1 MRGYYEN
8 QWKNALGGASIQPS
22 DALWKKI
29 DSATTDNNNNRTWMT
44 ILLIA
49 ATVTIAFAFPLTI
62 GNSSFEARP
71 EAYQNLSQVEVIESD
86 TKYSS
91 EAKNL
96 ASIHSN
102 NKVISSKNNSSN
114 TNEVLNP
121 TSNGLSVSSEEH
133 VALLDKDDPVVTN
146 LVSIQGYGL
155 SSLDMGVEIPD
166 HRLNRYYLIPYYI
179 PSSKE
184 KRNLLA
190 SMNMGAGS
198 SSAGSGLSGF
208 GAYESA
214 DMLASEPNVAS
225 TNSDNRSEANGSTYY
240 VGAGVELPIGNR
252 WSLLSG
258 VGYLAQMAT
267 GTSNIVLDDG
277 KNYLPLGA
285 YDPVLPG
292 TVFLTESYDYTVNN
306 SYINIPLTLKY
317 SVINRKFK
325 LRTGI
330 GLSTDFMLSH
340 NLSSDAYGSAN
351 YSASLVEFK
360 PVVLVG
366 LINLDISY
374 SLNNQY
380 SVALETGVRKGF
392 TAIDNS
398 QDYYP
403 SSFTV
408 GVILFYK
415 IQR

>member
-1 MRGYYEN
+1 MRGYYEQ
-8 QWKNALGGASIQPS
+8 QWKNALGGTSIQPS

-29 DSATTDNNNNRTWMT
+29 ESSTTDNNNNRTWMT

-49 ATVTIAFAFPLTI
+49 ATITIAFAFPLTI

-71 EAYQNLSQVEVIESD
+71 ETFQNLAQFKVNESD
-86 TKYSS
+86 TEYSS

-96 ASIHSN
+96 ATIDSN
-102 NKVISSKNNSSN
+102 NKATFGENDSSTGNKESNS
-114 TNEVLNP
+114 TP
-121 TSNGLSVSSEEH
+121 NGLLASKEGYLDLINKDESV
-133 VALLDKDDPVVTN
+133 VIN

-155 SSLDMGVEIPD
+155 ASLDMGVEIPD
-166 HRLNRYYLIPYYI
+166 HQLNSYYLIPYYI
-179 PSSKE
+179 PSNKE

-190 SMNMGAGS
+190 SLNMGAGS

-214 DMLASEPNVAS
+214 DMLAAEPNAAS

-267 GTSNIVLDDG
+267 GTSNIVLDNG
-277 KNYLPLGA
+277 ENYLPLGA

-292 TVFLTESYDYTVNN
+292 TVFLTEPYGYTVNN

-340 NLSSDAYGSAN
+340 NLSSDEYGSAN

-380 SVALETGVRKGF
+380 SIALETGVRKGF